1 MHAFWSLRK
10 DPRKHTWQL
19 SGIFFGIFRH
29 LLWIVG
35 HLFWDCQAI
44 CLGSTA
50 YFHWLGPL
58 GRVSHRVAMS
68 VCLVLNVVPS
78 NAIYFEASQWPW
90 DDMISS
96 QASHCPPPPW
106 TWTRGLSLRGAL
118 KQGDVQDWTR
128 WLSPCGA
135 LNTRRCSAL
144 DLWRR
149 GSQCLPYAGFFF

>member
-29 LLWIVG
+29 LLWIVW

-68 VCLVLNVVPS
+68 VCMYVCMLSVCPLTVIFFLYCCYYPHTSRESVCPVCGILFIICNVDNWQLIIHNTKTAKQLLKPMKTVNIYP
-78 NAIYFEASQWPW
+78 NAFLEQIVKA
-90 DDMISS
+90 
-96 QASHCPPPPW
+96 
-106 TWTRGLSLRGAL
+106 R
-118 KQGDVQDWTR
+118 
-128 WLSPCGA
+128 
-135 LNTRRCSAL
+135 N
-144 DLWRR
+144 
-149 GSQCLPYAGFFF
+149 